1 MKKVVLKRNLK
12 DNSHIDDLA
21 YWLTQPHDK
30 RISTV
35 EILRRQHYGNSGGF
49 QRVLRVI
56 KRT

>member
-1 MKKVVLKRNLK
+1 MKKVIAKRDLK
-12 DNSHIDDLA
+12 DSSQINDLA

-35 EILRRQHYGNSGGF
+35 EILRRQNYGNSGGF

-56 KRT
+56 ERT